1 MLPEPLHPAVVHFP
15 LVLAFLLPI
24 SAAGA
29 LWAIRRGA
37 PAMRA
42 WALPLALGAALTV
55 SAWVAMQTGRG
66 EEDRVEDVVGRDAIH
81 GHEES
86 AERFTV
92 LAGVLLVVAAAG
104 LVRGTP
110 GRAARLVAT
119 AGSLLVAGA
128 AVQVGAAGG
137 SLVYERGAAQAY
149 VSATAPSIVD
159 APRGERGEHERE
171 EDERR

>member
-29 LWAIRRGA
+29 LWAIKRGV
-37 PAMRA
+37 PATRA
-42 WALPLALGAALTV
+42 WTLPLALGAALTL
-55 SAWVAMQTGRG
+55 SAWVAMQTGRE
-66 EEDRVEDVVGRDAIH
+66 EEDRVEDVVGRTAIH

-104 LVRGTP
+104 MLRGTA

-119 AGSLLVAGA
+119 VGSLVVTGA

-137 SLVYERGAAQAY
+137 SLVYEGGAAQAY
-149 VSATAPSIVD
+149 VSAASPSNVE
-159 APRGERGEHERE
+159 AARRERGEHERE
-171 EDERR
+171 EGEHR